1 MNQEQPKKNKRR
13 LREVTIDKEGCA
25 FYSQISRV
33 ISPKYTL
40 YILEAYSWDLNP
52 SEPFFTFG
60 SNDYWKMTEK
70 DIQEYIRQL
79 QEDID
84 YCFENGV
91 VKIRGTNECVVCVVN
106 NHLINPPE
114 EWSEEEERLRLENVR
129 MITPIIS
136 EWLDRAFRDEL

>member
-1 MNQEQPKKNKRR
+1 MDQEQPKKNKRR
-13 LREVTIDKEGCA
+13 LREVTIDKEGWA

-40 YILEAYSWDLNP
+40 YILEAYSSDLNP
-52 SEPFFTFG
+52 SEPFITFG
-60 SNDYWKMTEK
+60 CNDYWKMTEN

-91 VKIRGTNECVVCVVN
+91 VKIRGTNECVVCVAN
-106 NHLINPPE
+106 NYLLGACE